1 MLTTTLEIVVPVF
14 LVVACGWL
22 FASRG
27 LVAGAG
33 TAAITNFVFY
43 LAIPALLFRTLA
55 TGGVQEQFDWAILG
69 AYYGGALLNFV
80 AAWLLSRGV
89 FGTPAD
95 AAGLAGMAGTFSN
108 LGLIGLPLVQRAY
121 GDAGLVP
128 FMLIIMV
135 QSAIIFTVTT
145 LAVEIPRGR
154 GRGWLRSV
162 AAPLRSVAV
171 NPIVVAAL
179 GGMAFGFTGLPL
191 PAIVDETLVLLG
203 RAAGP
208 VALFVLGCSLVGC
221 RIAGDLRETLA
232 ITAVKLIAM
241 PATVYV
247 LAAHVFGQR
256 PGWVTVAV
264 LAAAMPCGANVYV
277 FARRYDAYVN
287 RATAAVVLTTLCSVA
302 TVTALIALLPPP

>member
-14 LVVACGWL
+14 LVVACGWF

-43 LAIPALLFRTLA
+43 LAIPSLLFRTLA

-69 AYYGGALLNFV
+69 AYYGGALLNFL
-80 AAWLLSRGV
+80 AAWLLSRFA
-89 FGTPAD
+89 FGNAAD
-95 AAGLAGMAGTFSN
+95 AAGLAGMTGTFSN

-135 QSAIIFTVTT
+135 QSAILFTVTT
-145 LAVEIPRGR
+145 LAVEIPRGQ

-162 AAPLRSVAV
+162 TAPLRSVAA
-171 NPIVVAAL
+171 NPLVVAAL

-191 PAIVDETLVLLG
+191 PTIVDETLVLLG
-203 RAAGP
+203 RSAGP

-232 ITAVKLIAM
+232 MTAVKLLAM

-247 LAAHVFGQR
+247 LAAYVFELR

-277 FARRYDAYVN
+277 FARRYDTFVN
-287 RATAAVVLTTLCSVA
+287 RATATVVITTLGSIA
-302 TVTALIALLPPP
+302 TVSAIVALLPPP